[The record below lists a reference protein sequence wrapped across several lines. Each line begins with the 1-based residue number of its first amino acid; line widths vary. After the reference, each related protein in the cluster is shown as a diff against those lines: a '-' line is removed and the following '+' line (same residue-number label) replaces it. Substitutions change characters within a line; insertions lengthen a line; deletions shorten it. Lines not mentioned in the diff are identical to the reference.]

1 MWGNRPVAPFFLILY
16 HIVME
21 KFDLSDHKKS
31 SEYLEQIDGNSHE
44 KSDTII
50 QQILLGNLP
59 RINGETRI
67 LEIGVGSGSG
77 IEKIKNEIKDPKLVV
92 YGMDMLEPIA
102 RRMHYPERN
111 LLSVVGDLSKLPFAE
126 RSISAINLSSVMHE
140 GISYNQSIL
149 EGNLSIDDF
158 IKQILSSLIKTIE
171 VGGLLVYRDP
181 GLPDRHN
188 EFCELEYSKSV
199 AQFVYNFHNDFKDF
213 YSKLI
218 DGPQQDLKQGVSS
231 VALSATVHYQRE
243 IQRHLI
249 TYLDLAL
256 RKSLNKSLKE
266 VIRQFEQG
274 NICREELIT
283 AIGNASCDRLTYY
296 EWYKREGSEM
306 YTYRS
311 LNEIKC
317 LLNDTK
323 NEQAIDFE
331 IVDAYETER
340 KEYSQLLGM
349 VSDTTLK
356 DTKQNLI
363 IRRIA

>member
-1 MWGNRPVAPFFLILY
+1 MWGNRQVAPFFLILY

-21 KFDLSDHKKS
+21 KFDSSDHKKS
-31 SEYLEQIDGNSHE
+31 STYLEQIDGNSHE
-44 KSDTII
+44 KNGTII
-50 QQILLGNLP
+50 QQILSGNLP

-67 LEIGVGSGSG
+67 LEIGIGSGSG
-77 IEKIKNEIKDPKLVV
+77 IEKIKNEVKDPKLVV

-102 RRMHYPERN
+102 RRIHHPEQN
-111 LLSVVGDLSKLPFAE
+111 SLAVVGDLSRLPFAE
-126 RSISAINLSSVMHE
+126 RSISAINLSSVLHE

-158 IKQILSSLIKTIE
+158 IKQILSSLIKTLE

-181 GLPDRHN
+181 GLLDHHN
-188 EFCELEYSKSV
+188 EFCEFKYSKTVSR
-199 AQFVYNFHNDFKDF
+199 FVHNFHKDFKDF

-218 DGPQQDLKQGVSS
+218 DGPQQNLKDGVSN
-231 VALSATVHYQRE
+231 VVLTATVHYQRE
-243 IQRHLI
+243 VQRHLI

-256 RKSLNKSLKE
+256 RKSINKSLKAAIKE
-266 VIRQFEQG
+266 FGRGDISW
-274 NICREELIT
+274 EELIT
-283 AIGNASCDRLTYY
+283 AINNSSHDELTYY
-296 EWYKREGSEM
+296 EWFKREGSEM

-311 LNEIKC
+311 LSELVN
-317 LLNDTK
+317 LLNDVK
-323 NEQAIDFE
+323 EEQTIGFE
-331 IVDAYETER
+331 IIEAYETER

-363 IRRIA
+363 IKRTK